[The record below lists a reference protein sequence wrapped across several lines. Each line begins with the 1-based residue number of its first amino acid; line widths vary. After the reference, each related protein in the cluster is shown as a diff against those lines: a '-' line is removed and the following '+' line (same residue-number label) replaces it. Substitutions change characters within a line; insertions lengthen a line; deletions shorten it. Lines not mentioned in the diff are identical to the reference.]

1 MSEKILKFGNVIV
14 NKKEFYAS
22 KKSIPLHLVDME
34 KIVIPETNLNI
45 MTKVLNTLLVI
56 ISLELSII
64 LCHMSGYIKYFDNGW
79 KNMSFKIQD
88 DNILVKYY
96 DIGTKLKRH

>member
-22 KKSIPLHLVDME
+22 KKPIPLHLVDME

-56 ISLELSII
+56 I
-64 LCHMSGYIKYFDNGW
+64 
-79 KNMSFKIQD
+79 
-88 DNILVKYY
+88 
-96 DIGTKLKRH
+96 